1 MFGHDKRLVPQAFF
15 QDFEN
20 NDPLSGALDEFKSAV
35 IIAFE
40 QALEE
45 GISSSLVLAA
55 MADLMSVELKRCDGF
70 AS

>member
-20 NDPLSGALDEFKSAV
+20 SDPPSGALDEFKSAV
-35 IIAFE
+35 IIAYE
-40 QALEE
+40 QALED
-45 GISSSLVLAA
+45 GISSSLALAA